1 MAHPSEIRRIPF
13 LVVVLTVLLWGMAA
27 MAQPADSADEQAE
40 APEARPESATAE
52 PEPAAPESP
61 SSAGPDREALDE
73 AKRLFLE
80 GNALRKAGDCQRAV
94 VKYRASRER
103 VRSVANTQNAA
114 VCLRDLGRADEALE
128 MYEELLTA
136 FSDDLSDEQRQVV
149 SRESNALRAKV
160 GAIDVIANVDGTV
173 VVDGRSRG
181 VLPLALPIR
190 VMPGNHKV
198 VVLAQGYSGFETS
211 VEVKARQTVAV
222 DATLEP
228 LADAGQ
234 VSITDPSLEGAQVF
248 VDGAPLGIVPWE
260 GNLEPGTHRFFLRRG
275 DEGSAP
281 RAIDVVKGQ
290 RVQAKATLAPLGTD
304 LRIEVTPSTA
314 EIRIDGV
321 AVGAGR
327 WQGRLPLRSYEV
339 VADEEGYVT
348 ATTTLKVDERTDRLS
363 LELEVDEDH
372 PRWQVPIPGGPW
384 IEVLGGGLIAP
395 SFGGQAESNCDFDIC
410 RDAVIGNGWVV
421 MGRAGYEFPM
431 GLSVMAGGGYMSAGR
446 SFLVEYDNDSE
457 ESYDMTHEGP
467 FGLVG
472 VRQRFVFA
480 DLFETRLS
488 YSVGVM
494 GTSANAEIEGDDPEF
509 GSFTDEEGGGGVNVF
524 LMPEIQLGMRFSGF
538 GVALGFATPLFLL
551 GDPDAGD
558 DDGDGFGGGLYG
570 TFFAFLPSLSA
581 SYLF

>member
-1 MAHPSEIRRIPF
+1 PELPTSSGP
-13 LVVVLTVLLWGMAA
+13 
-27 MAQPADSADEQAE
+27 D
-40 APEARPESATAE
+40 PEALA
-52 PEPAAPESP
+52 
-61 SSAGPDREALDE
+61 E

-103 VRSVANTQNAA
+103 VKSVANTQNAA

-136 FSDDLSDEQRQVV
+136 FSDDLSAEERQVV
-149 SRESNALRAKV
+149 SRESNELRAEV

-181 VLPLALPIR
+181 ALPLALPIR

-198 VVLAQGYSGFETS
+198 VVLAQGYSGFEKS
-211 VEVKARQTVAV
+211 VSVKARQTVAV

-234 VSITDPSLEGAQVF
+234 VSITDPTLEGAQVF

-281 RAIDVVKGQ
+281 KTLDVVKGQ
-290 RVQAKATLAPLGTD
+290 TVVATATLAPLGAD

-314 EIRIDGV
+314 ELRIDGV

-327 WQGRLPLRSYEV
+327 WQGRLPLGSYEV
-339 VADEEGYVT
+339 IAEEEGYLT
-348 ATTTLKVDERTDRLS
+348 SKSPLKVDERTDRLA
-363 LELEVDEDH
+363 LELEVDEEH

-384 IEVLGGGLIAP
+384 VEVLGGGLIAP
-395 SFGGQAESNCDFDIC
+395 SFGGQAESNCDFGIC
-410 RDAVIGNGWVV
+410 RDTVVGNGWVV

-431 GLSVMAGGGYMSAGR
+431 GLSVMAGGGYMRAGR
-446 SFLVEYDNDSE
+446 SFLVEYDNDFSE
-457 ESYDMTHEGP
+457 NYDMTHEGP

-472 VRQRFVFA
+472 LRQRFVFA
-480 DLFETRLS
+480 DIFETRLS

-494 GTSANAEIEGDDPEF
+494 GTSANAEIDGDDPTFGEF
-509 GSFTDEEGGGGVNVF
+509 SDDEGGGGVNVF

-538 GVALGFATPLFLL
+538 GIALGFATPLFLL
-551 GDPDAGD
+551 GDQDAGD
-558 DDGDGFGGGLYG
+558 DDGDGF
-570 TFFAFLPSLSA
+570 
-581 SYLF
+581 

>member
-1 MAHPSEIRRIPF
+1 MAR
-13 LVVVLTVLLWGMAA
+13 
-27 MAQPADSADEQAE
+27 AQPTGPDDAVEEEQ
-40 APEARPESATAE
+40 PESAPPSDDPPSDITSTS
-52 PEPAAPESP
+52 PEPSP
-61 SSAGPDREALDE
+61 PPGPDPETLVE

-103 VRSVANTQNAA
+103 VKSVANTQNAA

-128 MYEELLTA
+128 MYEELLTQ
-136 FSDDLSDEQRQVV
+136 FSDDLSPDQRQVV
-149 SRESNALRAKV
+149 SRESNELRAEV

-181 VLPLALPIR
+181 TLPLALPIR

-198 VVLAQGYSGFETS
+198 VVLAQGHSGFEKS
-211 VEVKARQTVAV
+211 VSVKARQTVAV

-281 RAIDVVKGQ
+281 KTLDVVKGQ
-290 RVQAKATLAPLGTD
+290 TVVAKASLAPLGTD

-314 EIRIDGV
+314 ELRLGGV

-327 WQGRLPLRSYEV
+327 WQGRLPLGSYEV
-339 VADEEGYVT
+339 VAEEEGYLT
-348 ATTTLKVDERTDRLS
+348 ANEPLNVDERTDRLS

-372 PRWQVPIPGGPW
+372 PRWKVAIPGGPW
-384 IEVLGGGLIAP
+384 IEVLGGGLLAP
-395 SFGGQAESNCDFDIC
+395 SFGGQAESNCDFGIC
-410 RDAVIGNGWVV
+410 RDTVIGNGFVV

-431 GLSVMAGGGYMSAGR
+431 GLSVMAGGGYMRAGR
-446 SFLVEYDNDSE
+446 SFLVEYDNDFS
-457 ESYDMTHEGP
+457 ESYDMTHQGP

-472 VRQRFVFA
+472 LRQRFVFA
-480 DLFETRLS
+480 EMFETRLS
-488 YSVGVM
+488 YSAGVM
-494 GTSANAEIEGDDPEF
+494 GTSANAEIDGDDPEF
-509 GSFTDEEGGGGVNVF
+509 GPFTDEEGGGGVNVF

-538 GVALGFATPLFLL
+538 GIALGFATPLFLL
-551 GDPDAGD
+551 GDQDAGD

-570 TFFAFLPSLSA
+570 TFFAFLPSVSV